1 VVRESMKAA
10 MTKKQIAEIE
20 ELVGE
25 ITADCHDEDEQLM
38 AFEGAINDAID
49 EYAKAFH
56 LDEPVYLV
64 GVNSNKGLRAGLR
77 AKITRQRKE
86 FEVSLLD
93 LEIDDTEEKELHRLV
108 EAYKYFV
115 KNLS

>member
-1 VVRESMKAA
+1 

-20 ELVGE
+20 KLIDDIAV
-25 ITADCHDEDEQLM
+25 DCYSENEQLS
-38 AFEGAINDAID
+38 AFEVVINDAID

-56 LDEPVYLV
+56 LGETVYLME
-64 GVNSNKGLRAGLR
+64 VNFDKGLHAGLR

-93 LEIDDTEEKELHRLV
+93 LEIEETEEEELHRLV
-108 EAYKYFV
+108 DAYKYFV
-115 KNLS
+115 KNLG

>member
-1 VVRESMKAA
+1 
-10 MTKKQIAEIE
+10 MTKKQIIEIE
-20 ELVGE
+20 KLIDE
-25 ITADCHDEDEQLM
+25 ITVDCHDEDEQVM
-38 AFEGAINDAID
+38 AFVSAINDAID

-56 LDEPVYLV
+56 MDEPVYFV
-64 GVNSNKGLRAGLR
+64 EVNLNKGLHAGLR
-77 AKITRQRKE
+77 AKITRQRKK

-93 LEIDDTEEKELHRLV
+93 LEIDDTEEEELHRLV

>member
-1 VVRESMKAA
+1 MP
-10 MTKKQIAEIE
+10 KKQNAEIE
-20 ELVGE
+20 KLIEDIIV
-25 ITADCHDEDEQLM
+25 DCYNEDEQLM
-38 AFEGAINDAID
+38 AFETVINEAID
-49 EYAKAFH
+49 DYAKAYH

-64 GVNSNKGLRAGLR
+64 EVNSNKGIYAGLR

-93 LEIDDTEEKELHRLV
+93 VEIDSEEEEELHRFV

-115 KNLS
+115 KRLG

>member
-1 VVRESMKAA
+1 

-20 ELVGE
+20 KLIEE
-25 ITADCHDEDEQLM
+25 ITVDCYNEDEQLA
-38 AFEGAINDAID
+38 AFEVVINDAID
-49 EYAKAFH
+49 SYAKAFH
-56 LDEPVYLV
+56 MDEPVYWV
-64 GVNSNKGLRAGLR
+64 EVNSNKGLHAGLR

-93 LEIDDTEEKELHRLV
+93 LEIDSAEEEELHRLV

-115 KNLS
+115 KNLG

>member
-1 VVRESMKAA
+1 MP
-10 MTKKQIAEIE
+10 KKQNAEIE
-20 ELVGE
+20 KLIED
-25 ITADCHDEDEQLM
+25 ITVDCYNEDEQLM
-38 AFEGAINDAID
+38 AFETVINDAID

-56 LDEPVYLV
+56 MDEPVYLV
-64 GVNSNKGLRAGLR
+64 EVNSTKGVYAGLR

-93 LEIDDTEEKELHRLV
+93 LEIDRVENEELHRFV

-115 KNLS
+115 KNLG

>member
-1 VVRESMKAA
+1 MP
-10 MTKKQIAEIE
+10 KKQNAEIE
-20 ELVGE
+20 KLIDE
-25 ITADCHDEDEQLM
+25 ITADSNGEDEQLM
-38 AFEGAINDAID
+38 AFEVVINEAID
-49 EYAKAFH
+49 DYAKAFH

-64 GVNSNKGLRAGLR
+64 EVNSNKGLRAGLR

-93 LEIDDTEEKELHRLV
+93 LEIDEVEDEELHRLV

-115 KNLS
+115 KNLG